1 MKYHNKIK
9 VLATAVLMATRVL
22 VGEANAQQVK
32 NLGQVLPAPTETPI
46 LVIPKS
52 TPTPKPTPQIL
63 PPPEENPIWVIPKA
77 TPTPTPKPTPKPPRP
92 LPNPKPPGPPAN
104 PQNPS
109 YFKINLNHQEQEYML
124 CVPTSASIMLDK
136 FGWNYPPRQI
146 KLATLRKPWYG
157 QSTPFNNWT
166 PMSIGD
172 LFRGFDYLGIK
183 NWKIG
188 FYDSTEFDIGL
199 NDIKESIRQGNPVLI
214 VVTYGGPVG
223 HAMAVCG
230 YDDANQRLIINDPGN
245 RKPGIVYYSYSD
257 LRNKNWFTGGYRMVV
272 YMNQQ
277 LTMTLN
283 RPSSFSATTTSKVK
297 ISVNKSVPSD
307 VLNKLLDTPIN

>member
-1 MKYHNKIK
+1 MKYHNQIIK
-9 VLATAVLMATRVL
+9 VTAVIGL
-22 VGEANAQQVK
+22 VTSLAFFGEVNAQRVK
-32 NLGQVLPAPTETPI
+32 HLGQVMPVPD
-46 LVIPKS
+46 
-52 TPTPKPTPQIL
+52 Q
-63 PPPEENPIWVIPKA
+63 NPSWGVIPKA
-77 TPTPTPKPTPKPPRP
+77 SPRPAPKPTPKPPRT

-183 NWKIG
+183 NWRIG

-199 NDIKESIRQGNPVLI
+199 NDIKESIRQGNPVMI
-214 VVTYGGPVG
+214 IVTYGGPVG

-230 YDDANQRLIINDPGN
+230 YDDANQRLIINDPAN

-257 LRNKNWFTGGYRMVV
+257 LRDKHWLTWGYRMVV

-277 LTMTLN
+277 LTTTLN
-283 RPSSFSATTTSKVK
+283 RPSSFTS
-297 ISVNKSVPSD
+297 SVPSN
-307 VLNKLLDTPIN
+307 LNNSIKRLVPPEVMKKLLETQLN

>member
-1 MKYHNKIK
+1 MKYHNQIIK
-9 VLATAVLMATRVL
+9 VAAVASL
-22 VGEANAQQVK
+22 VTSFTFLGEANAQRAR
-32 NLGQVLPAPTETPI
+32 NLGQAMPMPGED
-46 LVIPKS
+46 
-52 TPTPKPTPQIL
+52 Q
-63 PPPEENPIWVIPKA
+63 IWVIPKA

-92 LPNPKPPGPPAN
+92 LPNPPKPPVPPSS
-104 PQNPS
+104 PSSS

-166 PMSIGD
+166 PMTIGD
-172 LFRGFDYLGIK
+172 LFRGLDYLGIK
-183 NWKIG
+183 NWKFG
-188 FYDSTEFDIGL
+188 FYNNSEFNIGL
-199 NDIKESIRQGNPVLI
+199 NEIKASIRQGNPVLI

-230 YDDANQRLIINDPGN
+230 YDDANQRLIINDPAN

-257 LRNKNWFTGGYRMVV
+257 LRDKNWLTSGYRMVV

-283 RPSSFSATTTSKVK
+283 RPSSFTVTMPSRVK
-297 ISVNKSVPSD
+297 ISVNKPIPSD
-307 VLNKLLDTPIN
+307 VLKKLLDTQLN